1 MFTLDLKKLHN
12 IINNG
17 IEFHRTYNFDN
28 MTVEAF
34 RRSGDSIS
42 FEVIMEKMAFVI
54 SIKEGSSVDEIKDVI
69 VSKIHELVEERKRKL
84 ERMRIELTEL
94 YMFNIKSN

>member
-1 MFTLDLKKLHN
+1 MFTLDLKKLNN

-17 IEFHRTYNFDN
+17 IEFHRTYKFDN
-28 MTVEAF
+28 MKLEAF
-34 RRSGDSIS
+34 RKCGDSI
-42 FEVIMEKMAFVI
+42 FIEVVMDKMAFVI

-69 VSKIHELVEERKRKL
+69 VSKIRELVDERKRKL
-84 ERMRIELTEL
+84 EQMRVELTEL